1 MPTSCGFRLSRSH
14 VTDLTG
20 ASAHAERS
28 MAMATYIVLG
38 SFTDQG
44 IRNVKDTTKRATAVK
59 EAATKFGA
67 SVKNLYWTLGAYD
80 VVTVVDAP
88 DDQSVAALL
97 FSIGS
102 LGNVRTQSL
111 KAFETD
117 EVERIL
123 ERI

>member
-1 MPTSCGFRLSRSH
+1 MP
-14 VTDLTG
+14 
-20 ASAHAERS
+20 
-28 MAMATYIVLG
+28 TYIVLG
-38 SFTDQG
+38 TFTDQG
-44 IRNVKDTTKRATAVK
+44 IRNIKDTTKRASAVK
-59 EAATKFGA
+59 EAAKKVGA
-67 SVKNLYWTLGAYD
+67 AVKNLYWTLGPYD

-123 ERI
+123 GKI